1 MKKNIVIMLASVM
14 LLGGV
19 STAQAA
25 EVSTAQAADTKFADL
40 NSTLSSLRYTG
51 QAINYYKSVG
61 NYDAAKKLQ
70 ASFDE
75 LAVDANAFAS
85 KKAVAAATVS
95 KDFSDRTALLSSLR
109 YTGQAYEY
117 YRAIGDN
124 AAATKAQASFED
136 LALALKAIK

>member
-14 LLGGV
+14 LLGG
-19 STAQAA
+19 
-25 EVSTAQAADTKFADL
+25 VSTAQAADTKFADL

-70 ASFDE
+70 ASFDQ
-75 LAVDANAFAS
+75 LAVDAKALAG
-85 KKAVAAATVS
+85 KKAVASATVA

-124 AAATKAQASFED
+124 AAAAKAQASFEA
-136 LALALKAIK
+136 LALALKASK

>member
-1 MKKNIVIMLASVM
+1 MKKNIVILLASVM

-25 EVSTAQAADTKFADL
+25 DTKLADL

-70 ASFDE
+70 ASFDQ
-75 LAVDANAFAS
+75 LAVDAKVFAE
-85 KKAVAAATVS
+85 KKAVASATVS
-95 KDFSDRTALLSSLR
+95 KDLSDRTALLSSLR

-124 AAATKAQASFED
+124 VAATKAQASFEA